1 RSSAS
6 TPTFCAF
13 DQTLS
18 ALIYARTPRITCRL
32 ALPSANSSRTIA
44 TNGQIRR
51 NTRQRAGTDTGG
63 MKLCMTSP
71 RADAPPV
78 RRGPSGFPS
87 KQAAGQS
94 SRRKRR
100 GPGICFGRP
109 SAAYPHPISHA
120 SLRDDRPYCRSD
132 ERKERRMTQCRMCS
146 QRLTGPGKLCR
157 DCEREIERA
166 RMAGVS
172 VDEWSAV
179 PLIDASRVAPTEE
192 GAGRLGR
199 RHSRGSM
206 IAAAFT
212 VGLIGAM
219 AFDIALRSDAAAVPG
234 SVMLDRDISGLHAR
248 SFMPSSALT
257 SELAGTTASSNGG
270 AGIAERTE
278 QRTQTSSG
286 DDLS

>member
-1 RSSAS
+1 
-6 TPTFCAF
+6 
-13 DQTLS
+13 
-18 ALIYARTPRITCRL
+18 
-32 ALPSANSSRTIA
+32 
-44 TNGQIRR
+44 
-51 NTRQRAGTDTGG
+51 
-63 MKLCMTSP
+63 
-71 RADAPPV
+71 
-78 RRGPSGFPS
+78 
-87 KQAAGQS
+87 
-94 SRRKRR
+94 
-100 GPGICFGRP
+100 
-109 SAAYPHPISHA
+109 
-120 SLRDDRPYCRSD
+120 
-132 ERKERRMTQCRMCS
+132 MTQCRMCS

-248 SFMPSSALT
+248 SFMPASAHP
-257 SELAGTTASSNGG
+257 SELAGTTASSNAV

-278 QRTQTSSG
+278 QRTQTASG
-286 DDLS
+286 DDLSRPAAQHRVTLPAKSTSTADDSRGRPGAPDRSAATARDAQPAAVAVATSASGEPSAGYDRVLAFSDALARCGDATFFARIACEARARTRYCDRAASQLPQCAEEFPRDHGQ